1 MLSRLSINNLAV
13 VEDLE
18 VSFLNGMNVITG
30 ETGSGKSLLIVA
42 LRLLL
47 GERSEKNIIR
57 TGESNCSISAEFNF
71 KNYIVIDEI
80 LSNFGLNKS
89 DSGYVIIRRVISEST
104 NRNLINDE
112 PVTLQVLKKI
122 GEVIVDMHGPYN
134 HQSLLH
140 SNKQLEILDMYGDL
154 QSLLKEYRNIYY
166 EYKDLLNKL
175 DKLQNKSADSSDYQI
190 DLINHQI
197 KEVENANLSTEEE
210 EEVKKEHTL
219 ASNSQNIIILSNQ
232 ITNILNDGEVCV
244 YDGLV
249 NAQQA
254 LNKLEKLVPDA
265 DKWSGDID
273 NAVTLILDT
282 IKAIEK
288 NIGSLDISSERL
300 NWLDSRLATYQSL
313 RRKYNLSIEEILI
326 KKEEWILQVND
337 LKIRDKRIEEI
348 KYEKDELLKKV
359 LDTALKLREKREF
372 VADNL
377 SESITRELSEI
388 GFKHSFFDVTMKSIE
403 PNDNGIDSI
412 EFGFAPNAG
421 EDMRPLHSIASSG
434 EISRVMLAVKTVLA
448 KQDQVPVLVF
458 DEIDS
463 NIGGEIGKT
472 VGKKLSNISSNH
484 QLICITHL
492 PQVAAYGTNH
502 IAVKKEVYQGRTF
515 TKVSVLNKNQRA
527 DELSRMLGG
536 DDKDLISIEHA
547 KLMLNKNN

>member
-175 DKLQNKSADSSDYQI
+175 DKLENKSADSSDYQI
-190 DLINHQI
+190 DLIIHQI

-326 KKEEWILQVND
+326 KKEEWISQVND

-348 KYEKDELLKKV
+348 KYEKDDLLKKV

-472 VGKKLSNISSNH
+472 VGKKLSNISSHH

>member
-175 DKLQNKSADSSDYQI
+175 DKLENKSADSSDYQI
-190 DLINHQI
+190 DLIIHQI

-326 KKEEWILQVND
+326 KKEEWISQVND

-472 VGKKLSNISSNH
+472 VGKKLSNISSHH

>member
-197 KEVENANLSTEEE
+197 KEIENANLSTEEE

>member
-166 EYKDLLNKL
+166 EYKELLNKL
-175 DKLQNKSADSSDYQI
+175 DKLQNKSVDSSDYQI

-254 LNKLEKLVPDA
+254 LNKLGKLVPDA

-326 KKEEWILQVND
+326 KKEEWISQVND

-359 LDTALKLREKREF
+359 LDIALKLREKREF